1 MVTRSSRRPRTG
13 GSGGAQGLEVR
24 FEQPRLPAMRWRPT
38 TWQQR
43 GIVAIVVLALLGLL
57 TLYIKT
63 PTPLPTSGRT
73 VTAQGAAG
81 QDLYIGMFAAGR
93 DFDRTIR
100 IRGVKVDAKASGRLA
115 ITPLLCRRGT
125 VGVTTKPDE
134 FCADLLDPE
143 GERMVAGDSVVL
155 RVRASEGVVAI
166 VSRLQ
171 ISYREDLRGGTS
183 SAGYQRAIVTI
194 SGQGTGA
201 APQG

>member
-1 MVTRSSRRPRTG
+1 MVTRSGRRPR
-13 GSGGAQGLEVR
+13 SASSNNARGLEVR
-24 FEQPRLPAMRWRPT
+24 FDQPRLPAVRWRPT

-43 GIVAIVVLALLGLL
+43 GIVAVVLAGLLALL

-63 PTPLPTSGRT
+63 PTPLPTSART

-100 IRGVKVDAKASGRLA
+100 IRGVKVDAKASGRLD
-115 ITPLLCRRGT
+115 IVPLLCRRGT

-134 FCADLLDPE
+134 FCADLVDPE
-143 GERMVAGDSVVL
+143 GERMVSGDSVVL
-155 RVRASEGVVAI
+155 RVRATEGVIAI

-171 ISYREDLRGGTS
+171 ISFREDLRGGTS

-194 SGQGTGA
+194 SGDGGA
-201 APQG
+201 TAPQG